1 MVDPHPFSLQDA
13 TVLVHRIRTL
23 LDANDTAAAGQVIH
37 ILRLRF
43 PDHPEIERLEQDRE
57 ALYHPEIEQVSFL
70 EDLLQSLPSARI
82 LVTLGIL
89 VVGVGILLFIAQ
101 ERLPAIVLA
110 LVGGLV
116 TVGGVFRGKIE
127 EDL

>member
-1 MVDPHPFSLQDA
+1 MVDPHPFSLHDA

-43 PDHPEIERLEQDRE
+43 PDHPEIEQLEQDRE

-82 LVTLGIL
+82 LITLGAL

-101 ERLPAIVLA
+101 ERLPAVVVAFVGSLVIV
-110 LVGGLV
+110 GS
-116 TVGGVFRGKIE
+116 VFRGRIE

>member
-1 MVDPHPFSLQDA
+1 MVDPHPVSLQDS
-13 TVLVHRIRTL
+13 TVLVQRIRTL

-43 PDHPEIERLEQDRE
+43 PDHPEIEQLEQDRE

-70 EDLLQSLPSARI
+70 VDLLQSLPSSRI

-89 VVGVGILLFIAQ
+89 VVGIGILLLIAQ
-101 ERLPAIVLA
+101 ERLPAVVVAFVGI
-110 LVGGLV
+110 LVI
-116 TVGGVFRGKIE
+116 VGGVFRGQIE